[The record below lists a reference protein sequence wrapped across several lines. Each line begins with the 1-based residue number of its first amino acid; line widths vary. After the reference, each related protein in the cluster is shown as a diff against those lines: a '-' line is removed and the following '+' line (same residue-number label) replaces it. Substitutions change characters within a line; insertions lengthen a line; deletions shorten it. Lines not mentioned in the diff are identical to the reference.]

1 MHRFTSPSF
10 KLMLLPPSQMVP
22 RSLFRIPK
30 PAFRLASYGSR
41 SFTLTTATLR
51 TSSGATEQIECSV
64 IGFPFYSLG
73 IPKHAGYILAGQDLG
88 NKSRKV
94 NLVFYD
100 GCYFATSPDSKSA
113 RLTLAD
119 HIAPLLSSFGG
130 SKIPAILYNFGEL
143 KGSGIALKDTE
154 GVGFLETAAIGAEN
168 LKQTLRDLE

>member
-1 MHRFTSPSF
+1 
-10 KLMLLPPSQMVP
+10 MLLPPSRMFP

-64 IGFPFYSLG
+64 IGFPYYSLG

-88 NKSRKV
+88 NKSSKV

-100 GCYFATSPDSKSA
+100 GCYFATSK
-113 RLTLAD
+113 LT
-119 HIAPLLSSFGG
+119 
-130 SKIPAILYNFGEL
+130 
-143 KGSGIALKDTE
+143 ALK
-154 GVGFLETAAIGAEN
+154 LYC
-168 LKQTLRDLE
+168 RYY